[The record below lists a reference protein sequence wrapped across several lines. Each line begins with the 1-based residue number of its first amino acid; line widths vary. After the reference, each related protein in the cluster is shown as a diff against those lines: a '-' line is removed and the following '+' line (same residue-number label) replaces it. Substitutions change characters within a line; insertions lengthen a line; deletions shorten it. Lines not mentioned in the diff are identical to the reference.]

1 MAGCDYGF
9 LNLFVDSYTK
19 SNRFLWKA
27 GIGIEF

>member
-1 MAGCDYGF
+1 